1 MEATSSRSR
10 SLRPASPTI
19 ALLAG
24 GIAAGPLYILVG
36 AIEMLTRPGFNPTR
50 HDLSLMSNGDF
61 GWVHISLLI
70 VTGLLVVASSVGM
83 RQALREGRATLWAP
97 LLIGL
102 YGLGLV
108 GAGIFV
114 ADPAYGFPPGTPA
127 DAHAVS
133 WHGLL
138 HFVSGAVGFVGFIA
152 ACFVIARRFSSR
164 HERGWAAFSR
174 VTGAVFA
181 AAFLGI
187 AAGAQQGGLVSTVVI
202 LAFTAAVVLGWTWLS
217 AMQLQLTKEVAR

>member
-1 MEATSSRSR
+1 MEATRSRSR

-19 ALLAG
+19 ALLAC

-36 AIEMLTRPGFNPTR
+36 AIEMLTRPGFDPTR

-83 RQALREGRATLWAP
+83 CQALRDGPASLWGP
-97 LLIGL
+97 RLIAL

-114 ADPAYGFPPGTPA
+114 ADPAFGFPPGTPA

-133 WHGLL
+133 WHGLM
-138 HFVSGAVGFVGFIA
+138 HIVSGAVGFVGFIA

-164 HERGWAAFSR
+164 HERGWAACSR
-174 VTGAVFA
+174 VTGVVFA

-187 AAGAQQGGLVSTVVI
+187 ASGSQRGGAVTTVVI
-202 LAFTAAVVLGWTWLS
+202 LAFTAAVVLGWAWLS
-217 AMQLQLTKEVAR
+217 AMQRQLTKEVAR

>member
-1 MEATSSRSR
+1 MAATVIRPTSP
-10 SLRPASPTI
+10 RPASSSN
-19 ALLAG
+19 ALLAC
-24 GIAAGPLYILVG
+24 GIAAGPLYVLVG
-36 AIEMLTRPGFNPTR
+36 ATEMLTRPGFDPTR
-50 HDLSLMSNGDF
+50 HDLSLMSNGDY

-83 RQALREGRATLWAP
+83 RNVLRDGPAGVWGPRLVA
-97 LLIGL
+97 L

-133 WHGLL
+133 WHGLMHL
-138 HFVSGAVGFVGFIA
+138 VSGAVGFAGFIA
-152 ACFVIARRFSSR
+152 ACFVTARRYSSR
-164 HERGWAAFSR
+164 NRRAWAAYSR
-174 VTGAVFA
+174 VTGIVFA

-187 AAGAQQGGLVSTVVI
+187 AAGSQQGGIVSTVVI
-202 LAFTAAVVLGWTWLS
+202 LAFTAAVVLGWSWLS
-217 AMQLQLTKEVAR
+217 AMELQLTKESAL